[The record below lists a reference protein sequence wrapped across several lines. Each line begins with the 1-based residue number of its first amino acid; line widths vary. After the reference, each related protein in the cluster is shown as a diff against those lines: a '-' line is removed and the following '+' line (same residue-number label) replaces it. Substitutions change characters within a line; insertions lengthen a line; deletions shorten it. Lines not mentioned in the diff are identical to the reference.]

1 MDRELVF
8 SLEYWRD
15 RAEFFEDLIRDM
27 KAQRVDLQN
36 RFIERLENEN
46 AELKGVLVN
55 LTAAI
60 TAQLKYRTDGLIPK
74 YGDAELNVKRYQS
87 GQIQVNT
94 LEMSTR
100 SAKALKNEGLK
111 TLEDLCRYTES
122 DLLRIPN
129 FGRRSLN
136 EVKGILHS
144 HGLSLNPYSLEK

>member
-1 MDRELVF
+1 MNEELVF

-15 RAEFFEDLIRDM
+15 RAELFEDLIRDM

-60 TAQLKYRTDGLIPK
+60 TAQLKYRTDELIPK

-87 GQIQVNT
+87 RHIQVNT

-111 TLEDLCRYTES
+111 TLGDLCLCTES
-122 DLLRIPN
+122 DLLRIQN